1 MPQAL
6 YLIGYNVAM
15 SSRAPDMLL
24 SIFST
29 GRPPA
34 APAFVHGSIP
44 MKARLPGAAPAAEF
58 VPPAATRRTA
68 IWDMHPSV
76 HCSIIGTCLS
86 SAELRR
92 LMVKLGVH
100 GAESADDHDLHKRG
114 VTVAARAQGGGK
126 LTQKAL
132 DHRHEAAVKQF
143 AKAKDEAALREC
155 GARR

>member
-1 MPQAL
+1 
-6 YLIGYNVAM
+6 M
-15 SSRAPDMLL
+15 SSRAPDMLS

-34 APAFVHGSIP
+34 APAFVRGLIP
-44 MKARLPGAAPAAEF
+44 MKTRLPGAAPASEF

-92 LMVKLGVH
+92 LMIKLGVH
-100 GAESADDHDLHKRG
+100 GAESADDHDLHR
-114 VTVAARAQGGGK
+114 
-126 LTQKAL
+126 
-132 DHRHEAAVKQF
+132 EA
-143 AKAKDEAALREC
+143 
-155 GARR
+155 